1 MNPNIC
7 PCPKLPSFVGF
18 IYQHHGELIWDPLVH
33 YLAGWCQLTWG
44 RLVVRWFPG
53 LWTRLKMLFKK
64 PGNWHF
70 QQLGTPKSQCL
81 SRFPV
86 ISLYPDAPW
95 CWNSYLHIL
104 QNWAIF
110 GLNVGVHIPAPWFA
124 YGIVPMI
131 LQYFRVCFR
140 RVSHWSSWGSHP
152 KTLIAA
158 GGPERH
164 HRLPHVAL
172 WTCNQ
177 VRIPRGALWIW

>member
-1 MNPNIC
+1 MVLEYESQHLPLSEIAQFCRFLYTSTMVNSSGILWC
-7 PCPKLPSFVGF
+7 P
-18 IYQHHGELIWDPLVH
+18 
-33 YLAGWCQLTWG
+33 G
-44 RLVVRWFPG
+44 RMM
-53 LWTRLKMLFKK
+53 RLKMLFKK

-110 GLNVGVHIPAPWFA
+110 ELNVGVHIPTPWFA

-152 KTLIAA
+152 KPSSLPVAQRDITVYPTLRFGLVIKCGYP
-158 GGPERH
+158 GGHYESG
-164 HRLPHVAL
+164 RL
-172 WTCNQ
+172 
-177 VRIPRGALWIW
+177 